1 MGVLLVMPETA
12 SRSFSTRLRELTSEL
27 RNTDKALKG
36 DSAVS
41 GPALREFRQA
51 LDNIRL
57 TAWTVSEL
65 QNARQ
70 TKREASVVAS
80 FLTAER
86 LRRFRQMVNDLGS
99 DLEHDGVTWPAQ
111 SVDDLQESVNN
122 LRERLGI
129 LAHKRSSM
137 R

>member
-1 MGVLLVMPETA
+1 MPETA

>member
-1 MGVLLVMPETA
+1 MPDTA
-12 SRSFSTRLRELTSEL
+12 SRSFSARLRELTSEL
-27 RNTDKALKG
+27 RSVDKSLKG
-36 DSAVS
+36 NGTVG

-70 TKREASVVAS
+70 TKRDADVVAS

-86 LRRFRQMVNDLGS
+86 LRRFRQMVRDLGS
-99 DLEHDGVTWPAQ
+99 DLEHDGATWPAQ
-111 SVDDLQESVNN
+111 SIDDLQQSLND
-122 LRERLGI
+122 LRERLGM
-129 LAHKRSSM
+129 LAHQRAST
-137 R
+137 RRDQ

>member
-1 MGVLLVMPETA
+1 MSDIA
-12 SRSFSTRLRELTSEL
+12 SRSFSSKLRQLTADL
-27 RNTDKALKG
+27 RTIDQSLRANATVD
-36 DSAVS
+36 

-70 TKREASVVAS
+70 INRDALAVTS

-86 LRRFRQMVNDLGS
+86 LRRFRQMVNDLCA
-99 DLEHDGVTWPAQ
+99 DLERDGAVWPAQ
-111 SVDDLQESVNN
+111 SIDDLQESANE
-122 LRERLGI
+122 LRERLG
-129 LAHKRSSM
+129 LLFYDRSKA
-137 R
+137 RRGDT